1 MAAPTVHGIGLA
13 LTVFLSWCAERGVSL
28 ILHGHK
34 HVPHHVQATIS
45 AGSREHSM
53 VVVGC
58 GSTTGAEARPL
69 CYDVVALNPENGRWG
84 VTFYEDASN
93 AGAGFRIKALTIDT
107 RMGRSVW

>member
-1 MAAPTVHGIGLA
+1 MVKRSGLRMAAPTVHGIGLA
-13 LTVFLSWCAERGVSL
+13 LTVSLSWCAERGVSL

-69 CYDVVALNPENGRWG
+69 CYDGSRSIRKTDVG
-84 VTFYEDASN
+84 ASPFMKTLQMQVR
-93 AGAGFRIKALTIDT
+93 GFELKH
-107 RMGRSVW
+107 